1 MPNALELSLI
11 LMLVAVLAV
20 SLFRHFKLPA
30 MLGYLCAGI
39 LIGPYSLGIVPDAPE
54 TRHLA
59 EFGVVFLMFSIGLEF
74 SLPKLH
80 AMRQVVFGLG
90 MAQVSLTI
98 LGVLGLG
105 FIVNFFFEV
114 PMSTAFVLA
123 GAAAMSS
130 TAIVSKLLVERLE
143 LDSLHGRQIMG
154 ILLFQDLAVVPL
166 LIIIPALADNSANLT
181 VTLSLAIVKA
191 ALVLG
196 IMLVFGQRMMNWWM
210 TFVARSKSQELFVL
224 NVLLI
229 TLGLAWLTEMAEL
242 SLALGAFLA
251 GILIAETQYRHQV
264 EEDIKP
270 FRDVLLGLFF
280 VTTGMLLNPKVV
292 IEYWPWVLILAIFP
306 VLAKLFLITLLARLF
321 GAKTGT
327 AMRTG
332 LYLAQAGEFGFVLL
346 ANAGSS
352 NLGLVPDVWLQVVTA
367 SMLLSMLAAPFM
379 IENADRIVLK
389 FSSQEW
395 LQKSLELHKVAQKSL
410 ATRKHVLVCGF
421 GRSGQ
426 HLARLLDRE
435 DLEYVALD
443 LDPDRIREATA
454 AGDSVVFGDA
464 SKRETLVAAG
474 LLRASCVVVTFAEF
488 KAAEKVLTAVRHL
501 APNVPVIVRTYDES
515 DLEKLTAAGAT
526 EVVPEILEGSLML
539 GSQALMLLGVPVSRV
554 VKQIR
559 SIRESRYQ
567 MFRGVFRGVDD
578 ESDTPESQLVRLG
591 TIVVEPGAKGVGS
604 SLEELGLIELGVEV
618 CAIRRRGIRGGD
630 PAPQTRLESGDVLIL
645 KGQPDA
651 LSLAEGMILSKGGG

>member
-1 MPNALELSLI
+1 
-11 LMLVAVLAV
+11 MLVAVLAV
-20 SLFRHFKLPA
+20 TLFRHFKLPA
-30 MLGYLCAGI
+30 MLGYLSAGI
-39 LIGPYSLGIVPDAPE
+39 VIGPFSLGIVPDVPE

-80 AMRQVVFGLG
+80 AMRRVVFGLG
-90 MAQVSLTI
+90 LAQVSLTM
-98 LGVLGLG
+98 LGVMLMGWLMG
-105 FIVNFFFEV
+105 FVFQV
-114 PMSTAFVLA
+114 APSTAFVLA

-130 TAIVSKLLVERLE
+130 TAIVSKMLAERLE
-143 LDSLHGRQIMG
+143 LDSAHGRQIMG

-166 LIIIPALADNSANLT
+166 LIVIPALAGDVAELP
-181 VTLSLAIVKA
+181 VTLSLAMVKA

-196 IMLVFGQRMMNWWM
+196 LMLVFGQRLMNWWM

-229 TLGLAWLTEMAEL
+229 TLGLAWLTELAEL
-242 SLALGAFLA
+242 SLALGAFVA

-280 VTTGMLLNPKVV
+280 VTTGMLLNPVV
-292 IEYWPWVLILAIFP
+292 VVQQWPWVLGLAVLP
-306 VLAKLFLITLLARLF
+306 VLAKFGLIAALAKIF
-321 GAKTGT
+321 GANTGT
-327 AMRTG
+327 ALRTG

-346 ANAGSS
+346 ANTGAGGF
-352 NLGLVPDVWLQVVTA
+352 NLVPDQWLQVITA

-379 IENADRIVLK
+379 IQHADKIVLR

-395 LQKSLELHKVAQKSL
+395 LQKSLELHQIAQKSL
-410 ATRKHVLVCGF
+410 TTNKHVLICGF

-426 HLARLLDRE
+426 HMARLLDRE
-435 DLEYVALD
+435 DIGYVALD
-443 LDPDRIREATA
+443 LDPDRIREAA
-454 AGDSVVFGDA
+454 SAGDSVVFGDA
-464 SKRETLVAAG
+464 AKRETLVAAG
-474 LLRASCVVVTFAEF
+474 LMRASCVVISFAEF
-488 KAAEKVLTAVRHL
+488 KIAEKVLLAIRQI
-501 APNVPVIVRTYDES
+501 APNVPVVVRTYDES
-515 DLEKLTAAGAT
+515 DLERLTAAGAT

-578 ESDTPESQLVRLG
+578 ESETPESEMVRLHSV
-591 TIVVEPGAKGVGS
+591 IVEPGAKGVGN
-604 SLEELGLIELGVEV
+604 SLEELRLTDMGVEV
-618 CAIRRRGIRGGD
+618 NAIRRRGIRGGD
-630 PAPQTRLESGDVLIL
+630 PSPQTRLEAGDILIL
-645 KGQPDA
+645 KGRPDA
-651 LSLAEGMILSKGGG
+651 LALAESMILSKGAPSSLA

>member
-1 MPNALELSLI
+1 
-11 LMLVAVLAV
+11 MLVAVLAV
-20 SLFRHFKLPA
+20 SLFKHWKLPA
-30 MLGYLCAGI
+30 MLGYLSAGI
-39 LIGPYSLGIVPDAPE
+39 LIGPYSLGIVPDIPE

-74 SLPKLH
+74 NLHKLH
-80 AMRQVVFGLG
+80 SMRRLVFGLG
-90 MAQVSLTI
+90 MAQVGLTI
-98 LGVLGLG
+98 VGLLL
-105 FIVNFFFEV
+105 FAWLLNWFFEI
-114 PMSTAFVLA
+114 SLKTAFVLA

-130 TAIVSKLLVERLE
+130 TAIVSKLLSDRME
-143 LDSLHGRQIMG
+143 LDSPHGRQIMG

-166 LIIIPALADNSANLT
+166 LIVIPALAEDT
-181 VTLSLAIVKA
+181 TQITITLGIALVKA
-191 ALVLG
+191 AIVLG
-196 IMLVFGQRMMNWWM
+196 LMLVFGQRMMNWWM
-210 TFVARSKSQELFVL
+210 TFVARGRSQELFVL

-242 SLALGAFLA
+242 SLALGAFVA
-251 GILIAETQYRHQV
+251 GILIAETQYKHQV

-280 VTTGMLLNPKVV
+280 VTTGMLLNPQVLV
-292 IEYWPWVLILAIFP
+292 DSWHWVLLLTVVP
-306 VLAKLFLITLLARLF
+306 VLAKFALILLLARLF
-321 GAKTGT
+321 GANTGT
-327 AMRTG
+327 AMRTA

-346 ANAGSS
+346 ANTGS
-352 NLGLVPDVWLQVVTA
+352 GGYALVPDVWLQTITA

-379 IENADRIVLK
+379 ILYANRLVLR

-395 LQKSLELHKVAQKSL
+395 MQKSLELHQVAQRSL
-410 ATRKHVLVCGF
+410 SNDKHVLICGF

-426 HLARLLDRE
+426 HLARILGRE

-454 AGDSVVFGDA
+454 AGESVVFGDA
-464 SKRETLVAAG
+464 ARRETLVAAG

-488 KAAEKVLTAVRHL
+488 KTAEKVLVAVRQL
-501 APNVPVIVRTYDES
+501 APNVPVVVRTYDES

-539 GSQALMLLGVPVSRV
+539 GSQALMLVGVPVSRV
-554 VKQIR
+554 VRQIR

-578 ESDTPESQLVRLG
+578 ESDTPENQMVRLHS
-591 TIVVEPGAKGVGS
+591 VVLEPGARSVGK
-604 SLEELGLIELGVEV
+604 SLDELGILKVGVEV
-618 CAIRRRGIRGGD
+618 SAIRRRGIRGGD
-630 PAPQTRLESGDVLIL
+630 PAPDTRLQVGDVLVL

-651 LSLAEGMILSKGGG
+651 LALAESIVLSVRK

>member
-1 MPNALELSLI
+1 
-11 LMLVAVLAV
+11 MLVAVLAV
-20 SLFRHFKLPA
+20 TLFRHFKLPA
-30 MLGYLCAGI
+30 MLGYLSAGI
-39 LIGPYSLGIVPDAPE
+39 VIGPFSLGIVPDVPE

-80 AMRQVVFGLG
+80 AMRRVVFGLG
-90 MAQVSLTI
+90 LAQVSLTI
-98 LGVLGLG
+98 LGVILLGWLLG
-105 FIVNFFFEV
+105 FVFQIA
-114 PMSTAFVLA
+114 PSTAFVLA

-130 TAIVSKLLVERLE
+130 TAIVSKLLAERLE
-143 LDSLHGRQIMG
+143 LDSPHGRQIMG

-166 LIIIPALADNSANLT
+166 LIVIPALAGDVSELP
-181 VTLSLAIVKA
+181 VTLSLALVKA
-191 ALVLG
+191 ALILG
-196 IMLVFGQRMMNWWM
+196 LMLVFGQRLMNWWM

-229 TLGLAWLTEMAEL
+229 TLGLAWLTELAEL
-242 SLALGAFLA
+242 SLALGAFVA

-280 VTTGMLLNPKVV
+280 VTTGMLLNPVV
-292 IEYWPWVLILAIFP
+292 VVQQWPWVIALAVLP
-306 VLAKLFLITLLARLF
+306 VLAKFGLIAALAKIF
-321 GAKTGT
+321 GANTGT

-346 ANAGSS
+346 ANVGAGGLS
-352 NLGLVPDVWLQVVTA
+352 LVPDQWLQVITA

-379 IENADRIVLK
+379 IQYADKIVLR

-395 LQKSLELHKVAQKSL
+395 LQKSLELHQIAQKSL
-410 ATRKHVLVCGF
+410 TTNKHVLICGF

-426 HLARLLDRE
+426 HMARLLDRE
-435 DLEYVALD
+435 DIGYVALD
-443 LDPDRIREATA
+443 LDPDRIREAA
-454 AGDSVVFGDA
+454 SAGDSVVFGDA
-464 SKRETLVAAG
+464 AKRETLVAAG
-474 LLRASCVVVTFAEF
+474 LMRASCVVISFAEF
-488 KAAEKVLTAVRHL
+488 KVAEKVLLAIRQI
-501 APNVPVIVRTYDES
+501 APNVPVVVRTYDES
-515 DLEKLTAAGAT
+515 DLERLTAAGAT

-559 SIRESRYQ
+559 NIRESRYQ

-578 ESDTPESQLVRLG
+578 ESETPESEMVRLHSV
-591 TIVVEPGAKGVGS
+591 IVEPGAKGVGN
-604 SLEELGLIELGVEV
+604 SLEELRLTDMGVEV
-618 CAIRRRGIRGGD
+618 NAIRRRGIRGGD
-630 PAPQTRLESGDVLIL
+630 PAPQTRLEAGDILIL
-645 KGQPDA
+645 KGRPD
-651 LSLAEGMILSKGGG
+651 SLALAESMILSKGAPNSLG

>member
-1 MPNALELSLI
+1 
-11 LMLVAVLAV
+11 MLVAVLAV

-39 LIGPYSLGIVPDAPE
+39 VIGPYSLGVVPDTPE

-80 AMRQVVFGLG
+80 AMRRVVFGLG
-90 MAQVSLTI
+90 LAQVALTM
-98 LGVLGLG
+98 LGVIFLGYL
-105 FIVNFFFEV
+105 INFFFEV
-114 PMSTAFVLA
+114 SMSTAFVLA

-143 LDSLHGRQIMG
+143 LDSPHGRQIMG

-166 LIIIPALADNSANLT
+166 LIIIPALGGESENIT
-181 VTLSLAIVKA
+181 VTLSLAAVKA
-191 ALVLG
+191 AAVLG
-196 IMLVFGQRMMNWWM
+196 LMLVFGQRMMNWWM

-229 TLGLAWLTEMAEL
+229 TLGLAWLTELAEL

-280 VTTGMLLNPKVV
+280 VTTGMLLNPRVV
-292 IEYWPWVLILAIFP
+292 VEYWPWVIGLAVFP
-306 VLAKLFLITLLARLF
+306 VAAKFALIAVLARLF
-321 GAKTGT
+321 GANTGT

-346 ANAGSS
+346 ANVGSGG
-352 NLGLVPDVWLQVVTA
+352 LALVPDIWLQVVTA

-379 IENADRIVLK
+379 IENADRIVLR

-410 ATRKHVLVCGF
+410 STRKHVLVCGF

-435 DLEYVALD
+435 DLDYVALD

-488 KAAEKVLTAVRHL
+488 KAAERVLSAVREL

-515 DLEKLTAAGAT
+515 DLERLTSAGAT

-559 SIRESRYQ
+559 DIRESRYQ

-578 ESDTPESQLVRLG
+578 ESDTPESQMVRLH
-591 TIVVEPGAKGVGS
+591 TVIVDTGAKGVGS
-604 SLEELGLIELGVEV
+604 SLEELGLANLGVEV
-618 CAIRRRGIRGGD
+618 SAIRRRGIRGGD

-645 KGQPDA
+645 KGQPD
-651 LSLAEGMILSKGGG
+651 SLALAESLILAKGGS

>member
-1 MPNALELSLI
+1 
-11 LMLVAVLAV
+11 MLVAVLAV

-30 MLGYLCAGI
+30 MLGYLCAGT
-39 LIGPYSLGIVPDAPE
+39 LIGPYSLGIVPDVPE

-80 AMRQVVFGLG
+80 AMRKVVFGLG
-90 MAQVSLTI
+90 MAQVVLTM
-98 LGVLGLG
+98 LGALALA

-114 PMSTAFVLA
+114 PMTTAFVLA

-181 VTLSLAIVKA
+181 VTLSLAMVKA

-196 IMLVFGQRMMNWWM
+196 LMLVFGQRIMNWWM

-229 TLGLAWLTEMAEL
+229 TLGLAWLTELAEL

-251 GILIAETQYRHQV
+251 GILIAETQYKHQV

-292 IEYWPWVLILAIFP
+292 VEYWPWVLVLAIFP
-306 VLAKLFLITLLARLF
+306 VLAKLILITILARLF

-346 ANAGSS
+346 ANTGSA
-352 NLGLVPDVWLQVVTA
+352 NLALVPDVWLQVVTA

-410 ATRKHVLVCGF
+410 ATKKHVLVCGF

-435 DLEYVALD
+435 DLDYVALD

-488 KAAEKVLTAVRHL
+488 KAAERVLTAVRHL

-591 TIVVEPGAKGVGS
+591 TVVVEPGARGVGVS
-604 SLEELGLIELGVEV
+604 IEDLGLIDLGVEV

-630 PAPQTRLESGDVLIL
+630 PAPQTRLEAGDVLIL
-645 KGQPDA
+645 KGRPDA
-651 LSLAEGMILSKGGG
+651 LSLAEGLILSKGVN

>member
-1 MPNALELSLI
+1 
-11 LMLVAVLAV
+11 MLVAVLAV

-90 MAQVSLTI
+90 LAQVSLTI

-105 FIVNFFFEV
+105 FVVGFFFEV

-196 IMLVFGQRMMNWWM
+196 LMLVFGQRMMNWWM

-229 TLGLAWLTEMAEL
+229 TLGLAWLTELAEL

-292 IEYWPWVLILAIFP
+292 VEYWPWVIALAVFP

-346 ANAGSS
+346 ANTGSA
-352 NLGLVPDVWLQVVTA
+352 NLGLVPDIWLQVVTA

-515 DLEKLTAAGAT
+515 DLERLTAAGAT

-591 TIVVEPGAKGVGS
+591 TIVVEPGAKGVGAS
-604 SLEELGLIELGVEV
+604 IEELGLIELGVEV

-651 LSLAEGMILSKGGG
+651 LSLAESLILSKGGS

>member
-1 MPNALELSLI
+1 
-11 LMLVAVLAV
+11 MLVAVLAV

>member
-1 MPNALELSLI
+1 
-11 LMLVAVLAV
+11 
-20 SLFRHFKLPA
+20 
-30 MLGYLCAGI
+30 MLGYLSAGI
-39 LIGPYSLGIVPDAPE
+39 LIGPYALGVVPDAPE

-80 AMRQVVFGLG
+80 AMRRVVFGLG
-90 MAQVSLTI
+90 LAQVSLTI
-98 LGVLGLG
+98 LGVVILGWGLSWI
-105 FIVNFFFEV
+105 FPI
-114 PMSTAFVLA
+114 PPSSAFVLA

-130 TAIVSKLLVERLE
+130 TAIVSKLMAERLE
-143 LDSLHGRQIMG
+143 LDSAHGRQIMG

-166 LIIIPALADNSANLT
+166 LIVIPALANHVDNLPM
-181 VTLSLAIVKA
+181 TLSLAVVKA

-196 IMLVFGQRMMNWWM
+196 LMLVFGQKMMNAWM
-210 TFVARSKSQELFVL
+210 TFVARTKSQELFVL

-229 TLGLAWLTEMAEL
+229 TLGLAWLTELAEL
-242 SLALGAFLA
+242 SLALGAFVA

-280 VTTGMLLNPKVV
+280 VTTGMLLNPKVL
-292 IEYWPWVLILAIFP
+292 ITSWHWVLLLTVVP
-306 VLAKLFLITLLARLF
+306 VVAKFALIAALARIF
-321 GAKTGT
+321 GANTGT

-346 ANAGSS
+346 ANTGSTG
-352 NLGLVPDVWLQVVTA
+352 LGLVPDPWLQVITA

-379 IENADRIVLK
+379 IEHADRIVLR

-395 LQKSLELHKVAQKSL
+395 LQKSLELHQIAQKSL
-410 ATRKHVLVCGF
+410 TTNKHVLICGF

-435 DLEYVALD
+435 DISYVALD
-443 LDPDRIREATA
+443 LDPDRIREAAA

-464 SKRETLVAAG
+464 AKRETLVAAG
-474 LLRASCVVVTFAEF
+474 LMRASCVVISFAEY
-488 KAAEKVLTAVRHL
+488 KTAEKVLVTVRQL
-501 APNVPVIVRTYDES
+501 APTVPVIVRTYDES
-515 DLEKLTAAGAT
+515 DLERLTAAGAT

-559 SIRESRYQ
+559 NIRESRYQ

-578 ESDTPESQLVRLG
+578 ESDTPESEMVRLHS
-591 TIVVEPGAKGVGS
+591 VSVDQGAKGVGK
-604 SLEELGLIELGVEV
+604 SLEELGLLDLGVEV
-618 CAIRRRGIRGGD
+618 TAIRRRGIRGGD
-630 PAPQTRLESGDVLIL
+630 PAPQTRLEAGDILIL
-645 KGQPDA
+645 KGRPDA
-651 LSLAEGMILSKGGG
+651 LNLAESLILVKRA